1 LRRLRVKG
9 IVFSGKREGSR
20 FIGLPWVKRQIVEK
34 LGFTP
39 FPGTLNIRLT
49 KEESR
54 LKDSLEDAEAI
65 EISPAKGFG
74 RGRCFKA
81 IIMRRLRCAVVIPEI
96 PGYPEDVIE
105 VTAAANLRK
114 KLGLKDGDCL
124 EIDVLLE

>member
-1 LRRLRVKG
+1 M
-9 IVFSGKREGSR
+9 FSGKREGSR
-20 FIGLPWVKRQIVEK
+20 FIELPWVKRQIVEK

-65 EISPAKGFG
+65 EISPADGFS

-81 IIMRRLRCAVVIPEI
+81 TLMRRLRCAVVIPES
-96 PGYPEDVIE
+96 PGYPKDVIE
-105 VTAAANLRK
+105 VTAAINLRK
-114 KLGLKDGDCL
+114 KLRLKDGDCL